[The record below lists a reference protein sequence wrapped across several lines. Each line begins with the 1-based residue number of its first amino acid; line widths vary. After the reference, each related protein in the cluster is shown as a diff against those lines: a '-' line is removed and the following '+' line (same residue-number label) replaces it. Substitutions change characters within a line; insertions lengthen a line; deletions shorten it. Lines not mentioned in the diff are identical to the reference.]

1 MIDGDT
7 VSHGDT
13 GTAKGGV
20 DNVRSFFFDRSFSIV
35 RFQLFVFDCSF
46 SIVRVHALIVL
57 REIEIGTETGQ
68 TNSRPNKAGY
78 TAIQSWMV
86 LQEQM
91 DRPTDGLSD

>member
-46 SIVRVHALIVL
+46 SIVRVH
-57 REIEIGTETGQ
+57 
-68 TNSRPNKAGY
+68 K
-78 TAIQSWMV
+78 
-86 LQEQM
+86 
-91 DRPTDGLSD
+91 